1 MTGTMEDSWRNRQG
15 LYLLLFLCLSRILY
29 VSSIQYS
36 VSEEKKIG
44 SVVTNVLKDLK
55 LLMGD
60 LSARRAQ
67 LVSKNSKQYFHLDTQ
82 SGNLLIQHKIDR
94 EALCGKM
101 DPCLLLSEIVLQNP
115 LKIYSIET
123 LIEDVNDNN
132 PTFSKNEFELEIPEN
147 VPVNTRFPL
156 DPAQDPDLGENSI
169 QNYTL
174 SPNEHFRLDVQ
185 KGKKYL
191 DLVLVKP
198 LDREKEEHFGL
209 TLKAI
214 DGGVPPRTGS
224 VGIKVS
230 ILDINDNFPQFAQN
244 EYKMKIKENSPQG
257 SLVSKVEARDSDA
270 GSNAQI
276 TYSFHQVPESIN
288 ILFQLNEITGEITV
302 WGEIDY
308 EKESNYEMNIKATDG
323 GGLSGYCKVLVEI
336 EDENDNAPELSII
349 SLTSPL
355 PEDSPLDTLVALLSI
370 TDIDSG
376 DNGQTSCSA
385 DISLPFLLKTTVNNY
400 YQLVIQS
407 PLDREK
413 VAEYNVTI
421 TAIDRGVPRLSSTR
435 MIHIQILDINDNS
448 PVFEESAYQMAL
460 QENNIPG
467 LLIGSVH
474 AVDLD
479 TEQNAKVTYSFLPGK
494 VGDIS
499 VASYLSINSES
510 GNVYILRSL
519 DYEEINHF
527 QVTIRASDGGSPP
540 LTSDATVHVVVID
553 ENDNAPFILYPLQN
567 STSLSNELV
576 PRPAEAGYLVTKVVA
591 VDEDSGQNSWLSYQ
605 LLKATDPTLFSI
617 GPQNGEV
624 KTRRPLNERDPNKQ
638 RLVILVRDNGN
649 PPQTSTTAL
658 NVLLV
663 DSLSDPYRKNVEV
676 GIEEREEEGPLT
688 MYLVICLAAVSFV
701 FLVCIVVFVI
711 IKMYKKGC
719 GGSLIAVPPHFP
731 PARPDIPENGV
742 DSENGS
748 LSRTY
753 HYDVCL
759 TGGSLCSEFRFLR
772 PFIPVF
778 SVGDPNMP
786 VSHRISAAS
795 QEIPDQV
802 EGKESTE
809 EQGRTP
815 LSEDAAPRPGGPG
828 CIINQATG
836 AVVNSGQN
844 DWLSYQ

>member
-1 MTGTMEDSWRNRQG
+1 MEDCFRNRQG
-15 LYLLLFLCLSRILY
+15 LYLFLLLCLSRALCA
-29 VSSIQYS
+29 SIRYS
-36 VSEEKKIG
+36 VPEEKKTG
-44 SVVTNVLKDLK
+44 FVVANVLKDLK
-55 LLMGD
+55 MEIRE

-67 LVSKNSKQYFHLDTQ
+67 LISKSIKQYFHLDSQ
-82 SGNLLIQHKIDR
+82 SGNILIDYKIDR
-94 EALCGKM
+94 EALCGKI

-115 LKIYSIET
+115 LQIYNLKIQ
-123 LIEDVNDNN
+123 IEDVNDNA
-132 PTFSKNEFELEIPEN
+132 PRFSKNEFELEIPEN
-147 VPVNTRFPL
+147 VPTNTRFAL
-156 DPAQDPDLGENSI
+156 ESAQDEDQGKNSI

-174 SPNEHFRLDVQ
+174 SLNEHFQLNVQ
-185 KGKKYL
+185 SDEDGTKYV
-191 DLVLVKP
+191 DLILEKS
-198 LDREKEEHFGL
+198 LDREKKSHFGL
-209 TLKAI
+209 TLMAI
-214 DGGVPPRTGS
+214 DGGVPQKTGT
-224 VGIKVS
+224 VQINVN
-230 ILDINDNFPQFAQN
+230 ILDINDNFPQFIQS
-244 EYKMKIKENSPQG
+244 EYKVRLRENSPRG
-257 SLVSKVEARDSDA
+257 TLVSKVEARDSDF
-270 GSNAQI
+270 GSNALI
-276 TYSFHQVPESIN
+276 TYSFHRVQEN
-288 ILFQLNEITGEITV
+288 ILNLFRLNEITGEITV
-302 WGEIDY
+302 WGAIDY
-308 EKESNYEMNIKATDG
+308 EEKTHYDMNIKATDG
-323 GGLSGYCKVLVEI
+323 GGLSELCKILVEI
-336 EDENDNAPELSII
+336 EDENDNVPELSII

-355 PEDSPLDTLVALLSI
+355 PEDSPLDTLVALFSI
-370 TDIDSG
+370 TDRDSG
-376 DNGQTSCSA
+376 DNGQASCYA
-385 DISLPFLLKTTVNNY
+385 DISLPFLLKTSMNNY

-413 VAEYNVTI
+413 VAEYNVTV

-448 PVFEESAYQMAL
+448 PVFEESAYQMVL

-494 VGDIS
+494 IGDVS

-519 DYEEINHF
+519 DYEEIKHF
-527 QVTIRASDGGSPP
+527 QATIRASDGGSHP
-540 LTSDATVHVVVID
+540 LTSDVALHVVVID

-567 STSLSNELV
+567 STSPCNELV
-576 PRPAEAGYLVTKVVA
+576 PRSAEASYLVTKVVA

-663 DSLSDPYRKNVEV
+663 DSLSDPYRKNIEV

-742 DSENGS
+742 DSESGS

-772 PFIPVF
+772 PLIPVF

-795 QEIPDQV
+795 QEIPDQT
-802 EGKESTE
+802 EGKESTRE
-809 EQGRTP
+809 EVR
-815 LSEDAAPRPGGPG
+815 E
-828 CIINQATG
+828 
-836 AVVNSGQN
+836 
-844 DWLSYQ
+844 